1 MENIFVNEEN
11 ISFKSLE
18 GILFSADNIELIC
31 YPAAKSNMEYTIPDG
46 VEKISSGAF
55 YEAINLRKIVLP
67 SGITLIDG
75 KAFWKCSSL
84 SEINIPDTVTKIQS
98 DAFSGCKNISELTI
112 PSSTVKLFTRIYGFD
127 ENGIKYNN
135 IAIYGEE
142 NSAAQ
147 KYAEDN
153 DIAFYPVEVSVI
165 SGDVNSNGEFNVSD
179 VVMFQKWMTGSG
191 NLTNWKAGD
200 LNNDNVLNVFD
211 LCLMRRL
218 LIYGSI

>member
-31 YPAAKSNMEYTIPDG
+31 YPAAKSNMEYTVPDG

-98 DAFSGCKNISELTI
+98 DAFSGCENLSELTI
-112 PSSTVKLFTRIYGFD
+112 PSDTVKLYTRIYGFD
-127 ENGIKYNN
+127 ENGIKYDNT
-135 IAIYGEE
+135 ALYGYE
-142 NSAAQ
+142 NSSVQ

-153 DIAFYPVEVSVI
+153 DIAFYIIELSNIP
-165 SGDVNSNGEFNVSD
+165 GDVNSDGVFNVSD
-179 VVMFQKWMTGSG
+179 IVMAQKWFVGSG

-200 LNNDNVLNVFD
+200 INNDNVLNVFD
-211 LCLMRRL
+211 LCLMKRL
-218 LIYGSI
+218 LIYG